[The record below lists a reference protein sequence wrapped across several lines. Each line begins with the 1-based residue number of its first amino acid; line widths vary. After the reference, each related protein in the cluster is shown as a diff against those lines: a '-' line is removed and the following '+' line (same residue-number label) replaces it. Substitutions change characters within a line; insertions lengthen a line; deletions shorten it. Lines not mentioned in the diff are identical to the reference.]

1 MLIPQWAAIDTAG
14 EESSNDAEAFGGGE
28 GNDDNGKYG
37 KYADNGDA
45 GDDGNVK
52 GLSTGNGS
60 NAGEN
65 RNGRDRVAS
74 DGDDAS
80 LLDAYSGAVIG
91 ALERVSP
98 AVTYIEVLH
107 GAGPA
112 GAAQKGR
119 RSGRGSG
126 SGFLFTP
133 DGYLLTN
140 SHVVHGAEEIAVRL
154 NDDSRFSAD
163 LVGNDPDSDLAVL
176 RIGSPGA
183 LPYVEFGDSAR
194 LRVGQVAIAIGNPL
208 GYQKTVTTGVISAL
222 GRTLRATSGRLMHDV
237 IQTDA
242 ALNPGNSG
250 GPLVDS
256 KGRVIGVNTAMIPQ
270 AQAICFATGINT
282 AKWVIAQ
289 LFAHGRV
296 RRAYIGVSGAT
307 VPVATRVVRHFGL
320 SSNSAVH
327 VSELVP
333 GSPAALAGV
342 EAGDR
347 MIALDGIAVDGID
360 GLQRLLDASWIGRE
374 GELQLLRRSSVIRVK
389 IRPIEMPVHRQ

>member
-1 MLIPQWAAIDTAG
+1 MLLPQWVANDNAG
-14 EESSNDAEAFGGGE
+14 EEPSQH
-28 GNDDNGKYG
+28 
-37 KYADNGDA
+37 
-45 GDDGNVK
+45 
-52 GLSTGNGS
+52 
-60 NAGEN
+60 
-65 RNGRDRVAS
+65 
-74 DGDDAS
+74 DAS

-98 AVTYIEVLH
+98 AVTFIEVVH
-107 GAGPA
+107 GAGA
-112 GAAQKGR
+112 GASPGSAVPRTAPGTR
-119 RSGRGSG
+119 RPARGSG

-140 SHVVHGAEEIAVRL
+140 SHVVQGSEAISVRL
-154 NDDSRFSAD
+154 NDDTRFSAD

-176 RIGSPGA
+176 RIGSPSA
-183 LPYVEFGDSAR
+183 LPYVEFGDSAA

-208 GYQKTVTTGVISAL
+208 GYSKTVTTGVISAL
-222 GRTLRATSGRLMHDV
+222 RRTLRATSGRLMHDV

-270 AQAICFATGINT
+270 AQAICFATGIKT
-282 AKWVIAQ
+282 AKWVIGQ

-320 SSNSAVH
+320 RSSSAVH
-327 VSELVP
+327 VLELVP
-333 GSPAALAGV
+333 GSPAAEAGV

-347 MIALDGIAVDGID
+347 MIALDGVPIDGID
-360 GLQRLLDASWIGRE
+360 GLQRLLDATWIGRE
-374 GELQLLRRSSVIRVK
+374 GELQLLRRSSLISVK
-389 IRPIEMPVHRQ
+389 LRPVELPGSR

>member
-1 MLIPQWAAIDTAG
+1 MPL
-14 EESSNDAEAFGGGE
+14 
-28 GNDDNGKYG
+28 NDDLN
-37 KYADNGDA
+37 
-45 GDDGNVK
+45 DDQK
-52 GLSTGNGS
+52 SP
-60 NAGEN
+60 
-65 RNGRDRVAS
+65 
-74 DGDDAS
+74 DDAQPAGGAAPEDDF

-98 AVTYIEVLH
+98 AVAFIETQ
-107 GAGPA
+107 
-112 GAAQKGR
+112 GAARGGAQRGR
-119 RSGRGSG
+119 RSAARGSG

-140 SHVVHGAEEIAVRL
+140 SHVVHGSEEITVRL
-154 NDDSRFSAD
+154 NDDTRYGAD
-163 LVGNDPDSDLAVL
+163 LVGSDPDSDLAVL

-183 LPYVEFGDSAR
+183 LPYVEFGDSSR

-208 GYQKTVTTGVISAL
+208 GFSKTVTTGVVSAL

-307 VPVATRVVRHFGL
+307 VPIATRVLRHFGL
-320 SSNSAVH
+320 PGNRAVH
-327 VSELVP
+327 VQEVLP
-333 GSPAALAGV
+333 RSPAGQAGV

-347 MIALDGIAVDGID
+347 MISFDGTPIDGID
-360 GLQRLLDASWIGRE
+360 SLQRLLDERWIGRE
-374 GELQLLRRSSVIRVK
+374 GELKLLRRSSVIRVK
-389 IRPIEMPVHRQ
+389 IRPIELPATAA

>member
-1 MLIPQWAAIDTAG
+1 MSTPQWAT
-14 EESSNDAEAFGGGE
+14 SE
-28 GNDDNGKYG
+28 GNAAAGAGTDDAAQNG
-37 KYADNGDA
+37 AAQN
-45 GDDGNVK
+45 DDGP
-52 GLSTGNGS
+52 
-60 NAGEN
+60 
-65 RNGRDRVAS
+65 
-74 DGDDAS
+74 

-91 ALERVSP
+91 ALERVAP
-98 AVTYIEVLH
+98 AVTFIEVT
-107 GAGPA
+107 AQA
-112 GAAQKGR
+112 RGAARNR
-119 RSGRGSG
+119 RAERGSG

-140 SHVVHGAEEIAVRL
+140 SHVVDGSDEITVRL
-154 NDDSRFSAD
+154 NDDTLFHAD

-183 LPYVEFGDSAR
+183 LPYVEFGDSSR
-194 LRVGQVAIAIGNPL
+194 LKVGQVAIAIGNPL
-208 GYQKTVTTGVISAL
+208 GYSKTVTTGVVSAL

-282 AKWVIAQ
+282 AKWVIGQ
-289 LFAHGRV
+289 MFAHGRV

-307 VPVATRVVRHFGL
+307 VPIATRVVRHFSLPG
-320 SSNSAVH
+320 NTAVH
-327 VSELVP
+327 VADIVP

-342 EAGDR
+342 QAGDR
-347 MIALDGIAVDGID
+347 VVALDGVRINGID
-360 GLQRLLDASWIGRE
+360 GLQRKLDASLIGRDC
-374 GELQLLRRSSVIRVK
+374 ELQLLRRSSVMKVT
-389 IRPIEMPVHRQ
+389 IRPMEMPAHRAGGK

>member
-1 MLIPQWAAIDTAG
+1 MLTPRWASVEASG
-14 EESSNDAEAFGGGE
+14 EESS
-28 GNDDNGKYG
+28 DD
-37 KYADNGDA
+37 D
-45 GDDGNVK
+45 
-52 GLSTGNGS
+52 S
-60 NAGEN
+60 
-65 RNGRDRVAS
+65 
-74 DGDDAS
+74 S

-91 ALERVSP
+91 ALERAAP
-98 AVTYIEVLH
+98 AVTFIEVEQQRPRA
-107 GAGPA
+107 AG
-112 GAAQKGR
+112 GRAA
-119 RSGRGSG
+119 RGSG

-140 SHVVHGAEEIAVRL
+140 SHVVHGASRIAVGL
-154 NDDSRFSAD
+154 GDDARFDAD

-176 RIGSPGA
+176 RIGSPAA
-183 LPYVEFGDSAR
+183 LPFVEFGDSAR

-208 GYQKTVTTGVISAL
+208 GYSKTVTTGVVSAL

-282 AKWVIAQ
+282 AKWVIGQ

-320 SSNSAVH
+320 QGSSAVH
-327 VSELVP
+327 VLEIVAD
-333 GSPAALAGV
+333 SPAACAGV
-342 EAGDR
+342 AVGDR
-347 MIALDGIAVDGID
+347 MIALDGIAIDGID
-360 GLQRLLDASWIGRE
+360 GLQRLLDSSWIGRDC
-374 GELQLLRRSSVIRVK
+374 ELQVLRGSSVVRLK
-389 IRPIEMPVHRQ
+389 LRPVDTPRGA

>member
-1 MLIPQWAAIDTAG
+1 MLLPQWVANDAG
-14 EESSNDAEAFGGGE
+14 EETSQH
-28 GNDDNGKYG
+28 
-37 KYADNGDA
+37 
-45 GDDGNVK
+45 
-52 GLSTGNGS
+52 
-60 NAGEN
+60 
-65 RNGRDRVAS
+65 
-74 DGDDAS
+74 DAS

-98 AVTYIEVLH
+98 AVTFIEVVH
-107 GAGPA
+107 GAGASA
-112 GAAQKGR
+112 GGVQPRTAPGMR
-119 RSGRGSG
+119 RPVRGSG

-133 DGYLLTN
+133 AGYLLTN
-140 SHVVHGAEEIAVRL
+140 SHVVQGSEEIGARL
-154 NDDSRFSAD
+154 NDDTRFSAD
-163 LVGNDPDSDLAVL
+163 VVGNDPDSDLAVL
-176 RIGSPGA
+176 RIGSPSA
-183 LPYVEFGDSAR
+183 LPYVEFGDSAA

-208 GYQKTVTTGVISAL
+208 GYSKTVTTGVVSAL

-282 AKWVIAQ
+282 AKWVIGQ

-320 SSNSAVH
+320 QSSTAVH
-327 VSELVP
+327 VLELVP
-333 GSPAALAGV
+333 GSPAAEAGV

-347 MIALDGIAVDGID
+347 MIALDGTPIDGID
-360 GLQRLLDASWIGRE
+360 GLQRLLDATWIGRE
-374 GELQLLRRSSVIRVK
+374 GELQLLRRSSLINVK
-389 IRPIEMPVHRQ
+389 LRPVELPGSR

>member
-1 MLIPQWAAIDTAG
+1 MTL
-14 EESSNDAEAFGGGE
+14 NDEQ
-28 GNDDNGKYG
+28 NDDLT
-37 KYADNGDA
+37 
-45 GDDGNVK
+45 DDQK
-52 GLSTGNGS
+52 ST
-60 NAGEN
+60 
-65 RNGRDRVAS
+65 
-74 DGDDAS
+74 DDAPPAS
-80 LLDAYSGAVIG
+80 AAAAHDDFLLDAYSGAVIG

-98 AVTYIEVLH
+98 AVAFIEVTH
-107 GAGPA
+107 GKG
-112 GAAQKGR
+112 GAARGGAQRGR
-119 RSGRGSG
+119 RPARGSG

-140 SHVVHGAEEIAVRL
+140 SHVVHGSDDITVRL
-154 NDDSRFSAD
+154 NDDTRYGAD
-163 LVGNDPDSDLAVL
+163 LVGDDPDSDLAVL

-183 LPYVEFGDSAR
+183 LPYVEFGDSSR

-208 GYQKTVTTGVISAL
+208 GFSKTVTTGVVSAL

-307 VPVATRVVRHFGL
+307 VPIATRVLRHFGL
-320 SSNSAVH
+320 PGNRAVH
-327 VSELVP
+327 VQEVVP
-333 GSPAALAGV
+333 HSPAGQAGV

-347 MIALDGIAVDGID
+347 MISFDGTPIDGID
-360 GLQRLLDASWIGRE
+360 SLQRLLDAGWIGRE

-389 IRPIEMPVHRQ
+389 IRPTELPASPA

>member
-1 MLIPQWAAIDTAG
+1 MLNPRWIADAA
-14 EESSNDAEAFGGGE
+14 NDA
-28 GNDDNGKYG
+28 
-37 KYADNGDA
+37 A
-45 GDDGNVK
+45 GDVDDG
-52 GLSTGNGS
+52 
-60 NAGEN
+60 
-65 RNGRDRVAS
+65 
-74 DGDDAS
+74 

-91 ALERVSP
+91 ALERVAP
-98 AVTYIEVLH
+98 AVTFIEVVH
-107 GAGPA
+107 
-112 GAAQKGR
+112 AAKQNARG
-119 RSGRGSG
+119 SARGSG

-140 SHVVHGAEEIAVRL
+140 SHVVHGSEKITVGL
-154 NDDSRFSAD
+154 NDESRFSAD

-176 RIGSPGA
+176 RIGSPVA
-183 LPYVEFGDSAR
+183 LPYVQFGDSSQ
-194 LRVGQVAIAIGNPL
+194 LKVGQIAIAIGNPL
-208 GYQKTVTTGVISAL
+208 GYSKSVTTGVVSAL

-282 AKWVIAQ
+282 AKWVIQ
-289 LFAHGRV
+289 QIFAHGRV

-307 VPVATRVVRHFGL
+307 VPIATRVVRHFNL
-320 SSNSAVH
+320 SSNKAVL
-327 VSELVP
+327 VSELLA

-347 MIALDGIAVDGID
+347 MLELDGKVIDGID
-360 GLQRLLDASWIGRE
+360 SLQRLLDAGLIGRQC
-374 GELQLLRRSSVIRVK
+374 ELKLLRRSGVIRVT
-389 IRPIEMPVHRQ
+389 IRPVEMPTRSA

>member
-1 MLIPQWAAIDTAG
+1 MLLPQWAAANG
-14 EESSNDAEAFGGGE
+14 SEEASNDDAQPGASN
-28 GNDDNGKYG
+28 NDS
-37 KYADNGDA
+37 A
-45 GDDGNVK
+45 
-52 GLSTGNGS
+52 
-60 NAGEN
+60 
-65 RNGRDRVAS
+65 
-74 DGDDAS
+74 

-98 AVTYIEVLH
+98 AVTFIEVVH
-107 GAGPA
+107 PNGRAVPGGRPAPGARRPA
-112 GAAQKGR
+112 
-119 RSGRGSG
+119 RGSG

-140 SHVVHGAEEIAVRL
+140 SHVVQGADEITVRL
-154 NDDSRFSAD
+154 NDDTRYGAD

-183 LPYVEFGDSAR
+183 LPYVEFGDSAS
-194 LRVGQVAIAIGNPL
+194 LKVGQVAIAIGNPL
-208 GYQKTVTTGVISAL
+208 GYSKTVTTGVISAL

-256 KGRVIGVNTAMIPQ
+256 RGRVIGVNTAMIPQ

-282 AKWVIAQ
+282 AKWVIGQ

-320 SSNSAVH
+320 RSSSAVH
-327 VSELVP
+327 VLELVP
-333 GSPAALAGV
+333 GSPAAEAGV
-342 EAGDR
+342 EPGDR
-347 MIALDGIAVDGID
+347 MIALDGVPIDGID
-360 GLQRLLDASWIGRE
+360 SLQRLLDAGWIGRQ
-374 GELQLLRRSSVIRVK
+374 GELQLLRRSSLISVK
-389 IRPIEMPVHRQ
+389 LRPIELPLRDA